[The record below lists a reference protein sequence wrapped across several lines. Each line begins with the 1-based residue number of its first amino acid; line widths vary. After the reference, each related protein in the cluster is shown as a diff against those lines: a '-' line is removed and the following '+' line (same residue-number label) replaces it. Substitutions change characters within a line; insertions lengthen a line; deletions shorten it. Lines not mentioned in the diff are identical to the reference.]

1 MLPVLFALTWLHRC
15 TSVKAK
21 EWTKIATGLDHDGRS
36 GLGVCFTWQ
45 QQPAKAAR
53 RKMSWWH
60 PPKLQ
65 GKRMG
70 LLWIM
75 AEYLSYVHPF
85 NIIFLDVTSRSLIKA
100 GHSSSKCW
108 CEKLR
113 CLILLHSS
121 LCWSYYL
128 TLDRYAVDSTPHSM
142 QKPSGVPHKPSKK
155 RCKNDENLGPLEDPQ
170 RKVQKYITT
179 LGIWQR
185 GPPPQSLSQYLLKPK
200 CELSS

>member
-1 MLPVLFALTWLHRC
+1 
-15 TSVKAK
+15 
-21 EWTKIATGLDHDGRS
+21 
-36 GLGVCFTWQ
+36 
-45 QQPAKAAR
+45 
-53 RKMSWWH
+53 
-60 PPKLQ
+60 
-65 GKRMG
+65 MG

-200 CELSS
+200 CELSSKAASIGEIELGSAEGVRRSFGFTATTFIYQAQRAHNILPLQAQV